1 MKRISPLESS
11 RKIYLPRRISSNSE
25 TVRICTFFKAPSI
38 GCSKTTC
45 DVTKVTY
52 NMYSCDTCCMS
63 REMMVM
69 DGLDRAKGQ
78 IVKGRDINGII
89 EMLMNETKVK

>member
-1 MKRISPLESS
+1 M
-11 RKIYLPRRISSNSE
+11 
-25 TVRICTFFKAPSI
+25 
-38 GCSKTTC
+38 
-45 DVTKVTY
+45 TKVTY

-63 REMMVM
+63 IEMIEM
-69 DGLDRAKGQ
+69 DGLDRAKCQ